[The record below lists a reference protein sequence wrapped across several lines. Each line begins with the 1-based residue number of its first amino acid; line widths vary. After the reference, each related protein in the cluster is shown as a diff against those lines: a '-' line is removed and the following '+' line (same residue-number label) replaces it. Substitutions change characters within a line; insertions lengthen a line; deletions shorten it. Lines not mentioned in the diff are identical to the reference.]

1 MKIVSWMPHKIIYSS
16 FLLVMYIFSTVSLP
30 QTRYNMI
37 VSNVEMF
44 GDGIIEFEVS
54 IKSIDDSF
62 ILTSYQ
68 CSFVFN
74 EEMGKGDRLSF
85 NYIGGTSQL
94 SNEPILAV
102 GINELYGK
110 SKLTFASWP
119 GLDTITNSIVRIGRF
134 RFQNKTS
141 FADTEPNITWNFEGF
156 VTTILTGE
164 LFQNITNQAFHNYDF
179 GEQPKFKLGK
189 NSKNH
194 EIPNEFKLH
203 QNYPNPFNP
212 TTKITFNLPKESN
225 VNLTVYNLLGQEIQI
240 LINDRIDE
248 GMHSVDFVGEGL
260 PSGMYFCK
268 LKVEN
273 KFLETI
279 KMILLR

>member
-1 MKIVSWMPHKIIYSS
+1 MKIVSWMPQKIIFSS
-16 FLLVMYIFSTVSLP
+16 FLLGMFLFSTVSFP

-37 VSNVEMF
+37 VSNVEMV
-44 GDGIIEFEVS
+44 GDGIIEFEVN

-68 CSFVFN
+68 CSFIFN
-74 EEMGKGDRLSF
+74 EEMGKGDRLSL
-85 NYIGGTSQL
+85 NYIVGTSQL

-102 GINELYGK
+102 GVNELYGK
-110 SKLTFASWP
+110 SKLTFASLP

-134 RFQNKTS
+134 RFLIKTT
-141 FADTEPNITWNFEGF
+141 FINAEPNITWNFDGF

-164 LFQNITNQAFHNYDF
+164 SFQNITNQSFHSYDF
-179 GEQPKFKLGK
+179 DEQPDIKLGK
-189 NSKNH
+189 NSTNH
-194 EIPNEFKLH
+194 EIPKEFKLH

-212 TTKITFNLPKESN
+212 TTKITFSLPKESN
-225 VNLTVYNLLGQEIQI
+225 INLTVYNLLGQEIEI
-240 LINDRIDE
+240 LVNDRVDA
-248 GMHSVDFVGEGL
+248 GTHSVDFVGEGL

-268 LKVEN
+268 LRVEN